1 MKLPTLTP
9 RTLLRMALATTALA
23 APFVAYAAG
32 SDAPRG
38 NMVLAWRTNIAPH
51 WLDPQQPYRGAAP
64 DNFLNVHDAP
74 VEVNWRS
81 TP

>member
-1 MKLPTLTP
+1 MKLPTLTS

-38 NMVLAWRTNIAPH
+38 NMVLAWRTNIAPT
-51 WLDPQQPYRGAAP
+51 D
-64 DNFLNVHDAP
+64 
-74 VEVNWRS
+74 S
-81 TP
+81 TRNSPTAGRPPIIFSTCTTRQSR